1 MTTAGYE
8 DPTPD
13 GHDDQ
18 GAPPPISAALGPLL
32 APGWPVSML
41 DGDEE

>member
-1 MTTAGYE
+1 MATMTKA
-8 DPTPD
+8 
-13 GHDDQ
+13 
-18 GAPPPISAALGPLL
+18 APPPISAAFGPLL